1 MTKLRHVG
9 ITVRDAEQSL
19 KLYRDYFKFEVVW
32 DQIEEGDFIDSLS
45 GIKNIKVRTI
55 KLKSQEGMVEL
66 LQYLSHPS
74 VENNKDKIT
83 RVGCSH
89 FALTVDDL
97 DKTYEDLIDLGLNFL
112 DSPKKSADN
121 NAKVCF
127 CRDSDGTLI
136 ELVEE
141 IKHRPVSTNV

>member
-74 VENNKDKIT
+74 VEKNKDKIT

>member
-1 MTKLRHVG
+1 MTKLRHIG

-32 DQIEEGDFIDSLS
+32 DQMEEGDFIDSLS
-45 GIKNIKVRTI
+45 GIKNIKVRTV
-55 KLKSQEGMVEL
+55 KLKSQEGMIEL
-66 LQYLSHPS
+66 LQYFSHPAT
-74 VENNKDKIT
+74 EHNKDKIT

-97 DKTYEDLIDLGLNFL
+97 DKTHEDLTNLGLNFL
-112 DSPKKSADN
+112 DSPKKSPDN

-127 CRDSDGTLI
+127 CRDFDGALI

-141 IKHRPVSTNV
+141 IKYRPRSNNV

>member
-1 MTKLRHVG
+1 MKKNLVLTGMMGVGKSAIGKLL
-9 ITVRDAEQSL
+9 A
-19 KLYRDYFKFEVVW
+19 
-32 DQIEEGDFIDSLS
+32 DSLDRCFS
-45 GIKNIKVRTI
+45 DIDKNI
-55 KLKSQEGMVEL
+55 
-66 LQYLSHPS
+66 
-74 VENNKDKIT
+74 ENNKDKIT

>member
-66 LQYLSHPS
+66 LQYLSQTTS
-74 VENNKDKIT
+74 NLK
-83 RVGCSH
+83 
-89 FALTVDDL
+89 
-97 DKTYEDLIDLGLNFL
+97 
-112 DSPKKSADN
+112 
-121 NAKVCF
+121 
-127 CRDSDGTLI
+127 
-136 ELVEE
+136 
-141 IKHRPVSTNV
+141 